1 MEGIQFLQPG
11 TKVRLIG
18 GLDAFVEENP
28 RDGSWLVVSYRDE
41 RLGLPSEPSR
51 YRFGANGSVHGMT
64 LLKYTHDRGSLVV
77 VHADDILTAQE
88 TTGR

>member
-41 RLGLPSEPSR
+41 RLGLPSEPS
-51 YRFGANGSVHGMT
+51 
-64 LLKYTHDRGSLVV
+64 
-77 VHADDILTAQE
+77 
-88 TTGR
+88 